1 VNENA
6 CLGNTNH
13 MSGGMRR
20 ILIVVL
26 SLAVGGC
33 GAASASQQGIHGS
46 HHRVFRIALSM
57 SYVGNDWQIEAKKLV
72 TAEAK
77 TPPYNRE
84 VKLDTY
90 VAGAQ
95 GAGGADVNSQIEQM
109 QQMIAS
115 GYDAIVTFPISP
127 TALDPVIK
135 QACDR
140 GVVVIA
146 YDGAVTEP
154 CAYNVH
160 INQFQAGRF
169 TAQWLANALHGK
181 GNIVEANGVPGTS
194 VDTERRAGAASVWK
208 QHPGIHV
215 IAQFPGL
222 WDQANTQQGMA
233 RVLGAD
239 SNIQGVWAQVGYGAY
254 LAFKAAGRKLVPM
267 VGESSNGFRSA
278 MASGQV
284 NGISYGSPP
293 YTGAYALKEAVA
305 ILQGHKMPKLM
316 QVPLPLNTA
325 KQLKRC
331 TDVKTGCNVFPANKA
346 PSTGFFDDFYERDL
360 APELCLSA
368 AITGQPCPG
377 KQAKPPIDHSFPS
390 TATSRA

>member
-1 VNENA
+1 
-6 CLGNTNH
+6 
-13 MSGGMRR
+13 MRR
-20 ILIVVL
+20 VILIVAL
-26 SLAVGGC
+26 CAVTAGC
-33 GAASASQQGIHGS
+33 GVASASQQGIHGNP
-46 HHRVFRIALSM
+46 HRVFKIALSM
-57 SYVGNDWQIEAKKLV
+57 SYVGNDWQIEAQKIV

-95 GAGGADVNSQIEQM
+95 GAGGADVESQIEQI
-109 QQMIAS
+109 QQMIAT

-140 GVVVIA
+140 GIVVIA
-146 YDGAVTEP
+146 YDGEVNAP

-160 INQFQAGRF
+160 INQFVAGRF
-169 TAQWLANALHGK
+169 TAEWLANALHGK
-181 GNIVEANGVPGTS
+181 GNVVEANGVPGTS
-194 VDTERRAGAASVWK
+194 VDTLRRAGAASVWR
-208 QHPGIHV
+208 QHPGIKV

-222 WDQANTQQGMA
+222 WDQAKTEQGMA
-233 RVLGAD
+233 QVLGARTD
-239 SNIQGVWAQVGYGAY
+239 INGVWAQVGFGA
-254 LAFKAAGRKLVPM
+254 LEAFRAAGRKVVPM

-278 MASGQV
+278 MATGGV

-305 ILQGHKMPKLM
+305 ILQGRRMPKLM

-325 KQLKRC
+325 RQLKRC
-331 TDVKTGCNVFPANKA
+331 TDVSKGCNVFPASAA
-346 PSTGFFDDFYERDL
+346 PTTGFFDDFYEPQL
-360 APELCLSA
+360 VPELCLRA
-368 AITGQPCPG
+368 ATSGRPCPG
-377 KQAKPPIDHSFPS
+377 RRAKPPTGHSFPS
-390 TATSRA
+390 NATSRA